1 MINWFCFLCPQC
13 YSGNHFHVNEITNF
27 TNYTIL
33 NYCEVLFIKCSPW
46 GHKESY
52 TTEQLNWTDLH
63 KRLILEGTVAG
74 DIFQLK
80 LTVGS
85 SHLAGKRWKTHRL
98 PDWIRT
104 LSGMS
109 LQCPKVSRYM
119 PFTSFSKRSWTFIF
133 VLTWNMRGLR
143 PGSLWEGRVK
153 DGGREFQSFLH
164 FHLFLEWGS
173 PCLHKILK
181 ITLLQPFPHVSKDV
195 TQDWRTGMAFL
206 KSCIQPAASR
216 YYYDTTTAQG
226 TVRKEKIDSEYGILS
241 NQETVTLEST
251 L

>member
-1 MINWFCFLCPQC
+1 MRSQRVRHDWVTELNWFTQKPDFGGYRCWWHL
-13 YSGNHFHVNEITNF
+13 SVEAS
-27 TNYTIL
+27 L
-33 NYCEVLFIKCSPW
+33 W
-46 GHKESY
+46 
-52 TTEQLNWTDLH
+52 
-63 KRLILEGTVAG
+63 A
-74 DIFQLK
+74 
-80 LTVGS
+80 S

-104 LSGMS
+104 LSGTS

-143 PGSLWEGRVK
+143 TGSLWEGRVK

-164 FHLFLEWGS
+164 SHLFLEWGS

-181 ITLLQPFPHVSKDV
+181 ITLLQPFPHFSKDV

-206 KSCIQPAASR
+206 KSCISSQQHPEHMT
-216 YYYDTTTAQG
+216 DTTSG
-226 TVRKEKIDSEYGILS
+226 SGDS
-241 NQETVTLEST
+241 
-251 L
+251 